1 MKATA
6 TPQARDLKNDNPRR
20 LAPRLRLEPRLARLA
35 LLDGAWWPR
44 SADPDTELP
53 DLVLALD
60 SRRGPITHLLFDAG
74 EWEEHPRRLLVAGR
88 RVRLGWSAFS
98 PANLMIAI
106 CDNGDR
112 LDLLV
117 IPPDTDQRVATAA
130 MTMATDATRPMRPHD
145 ILTAATT
152 SPGRRN

>member
-1 MKATA
+1 M
-6 TPQARDLKNDNPRR
+6 
-20 LAPRLRLEPRLARLA
+20 
-35 LLDGAWWPR
+35 
-44 SADPDTELP
+44 
-53 DLVLALD
+53 
-60 SRRGPITHLLFDAG
+60 
-74 EWEEHPRRLLVAGR
+74 AGR

-130 MTMATDATRPMRPHD
+130 MTMATDATRPMRPQA
-145 ILTAATT
+145 ILTAATS

>member
-1 MKATA
+1 MKTTA
-6 TPQARDLKNDNPRR
+6 TPQPRDLKNGIRHR
-20 LAPRLRLEPRLARLA
+20 LPPRLRLEPTLSRLA

-60 SRRGPITHLLFDAG
+60 NRRGPITHLLFDAD
-74 EWEEHPRRLLVAGR
+74 EWDEHPRRLLMAGR
-88 RVRLGWSAFS
+88 RVRLGWSKFS
-98 PANLMIAI
+98 PPNLMIAT

-112 LDLLV
+112 LDLLM
-117 IPPDTDQRVATAA
+117 IPPDTDQRVATAV

-152 SPGRRN
+152 PPGRRK

>member
-1 MKATA
+1 MKTTATA
-6 TPQARDLKNDNPRR
+6 ERRDLRNGIRRR
-20 LAPRLRLEPRLARLA
+20 LAPRLRLEPTLSRLAP
-35 LLDGAWWPR
+35 LDGAWWPR

-53 DLVLALD
+53 DLVSALD

-74 EWEEHPRRLLVAGR
+74 EWDEHPRRLVMAGR

-117 IPPDTDQRVATAA
+117 IPPDTDQRVATTA
-130 MTMATDATRPMRPHD
+130 MTMATDATRPMRPQD

>member
-1 MKATA
+1 MKTTA
-6 TPQARDLKNDNPRR
+6 TPRPRDVRNGIRRR
-20 LAPRLRLEPRLARLA
+20 LAPRLRLEPTLSRLA

-74 EWEEHPRRLLVAGR
+74 EWDEHPRRLVMTGH

-117 IPPDTDQRVATAA
+117 IPPGTDQRVATAA
-130 MTMATDATRPMRPHD
+130 MTMATDAAKPVRAQD
-145 ILTAATT
+145 ILAEVTAAGAR
-152 SPGRRN
+152 S